1 MIELLRKRRSIRKFE
16 NRSVEADKI
25 EVLKEALLR
34 SPTSRN
40 FEPCEFTFVDDK
52 NLLEKLSRSKQ
63 HGSAFLKGAAL
74 AVVVC
79 ADETKSDVW
88 VEDCSIASVLVQLT
102 AQSLGLGSCWV
113 QIRKRM
119 YSEDCTSEDY
129 VNSILN
135 HPRPYRVLSII
146 GIGYPA
152 ENPAPIP
159 SNQLKSDKIHTHFP

>member
-16 NRSVEADKI
+16 DRSIEADKI

-34 SPTSRN
+34 SPSSRN
-40 FEPCEFTFVDDK
+40 LEPWEFTFVDDK
-52 NLLEKLSRSKQ
+52 DLPEKLSGSKQ

-88 VEDCSIASVLVQLT
+88 VEDCAIASVLVQLT
-102 AQSLGLGSCWV
+102 AQSLGLGSCWA

-119 YSEDCTSEDY
+119 HTEDLTSEDY
-129 VNSILN
+129 VNSVLD

-152 ENPAPIP
+152 ENPAPI
-159 SNQLKSDKIHTHFP
+159 SSKRLTSEKIHTHFS